1 MSGMVGIT
9 KIITAQITIVEKM
22 SKEES
27 KVILENSDAFE
38 QNAKVTLKDM
48 FNADDVLV
56 EVQDFVKDLDKEDGV
71 SV

>member
-1 MSGMVGIT
+1 MSMVEIT
-9 KIITAQITIVEKM
+9 RIITAQITVVERM
-22 SKEES
+22 SKEEA
-27 KVILENSDAFE
+27 KVILESAE
-38 QNAKVTLKDM
+38 AYKHNAAVSLKEE